1 MIVAPVTHNWE
12 ADYGPLGGLGGL
24 LSGSGKGFLTQVA
37 NALNAANGGDGKSGL
52 IGLFMQG
59 RHNRDDAKIRYD
71 TDVAAGLKNAN
82 AILNGI
88 GQYRNDDGTYD
99 VDKLKADPR
108 VMGLLAD
115 HGITNIDNNK
125 LADIVTNTNSW
136 KDRFGEHANMGYAQ
150 NHAWKEYQGN
160 PYQGYDPSTFYG
172 NRDQSTLFTPTIG
185 DTPGLFPTVGDWP
198 ASGSWTMTNPFTGQ
212 PITNE
217 TATPDAGQL
226 MQSATQVNPIE
237 VPTRDSTLSKTS
249 QEAGQQATQEAV
261 KKGMEAANKGPGLL
275 GSMIKGAIIGAA
287 TGGSGWA
294 GALSGA
300 KNYGLSQL
308 GGLGQLYGAYQGIH
322 DATSGNNAAGAQG
335 AQTTMQNP
343 MSNWQ
348 NFSLA
353 QPMGYRVGDYT
364 RSFAHNIGYGGLL

>member
-12 ADYGPLGGLGGL
+12 VSHGPLGGLGGL
-24 LSGSGKGFLTQVA
+24 LSGSGDGFLTQVA

-52 IGLFMQG
+52 IGLFTQG

-82 AILNGI
+82 AILNGV

-99 VDKLKADPR
+99 VDKLKADTR

-150 NHAWKEYQGN
+150 NHTWKEYQGN
-160 PYQGYDPSTFYG
+160 PYQGYDPNTFYG
-172 NRDQSTLFTPTIG
+172 KQDQSTLFTPTIG

-198 ASGSWTMTNPFTGQ
+198 SSGTWTMTNPFTGQ
-212 PITNE
+212 PLTNNV
-217 TATPDAGQL
+217 ATPDAGQL
-226 MQSATQVNPIE
+226 MQSATQVDQTNL
-237 VPTRDSTLSKTS
+237 PTRDSTLSKAS
-249 QEAGQQATQEAV
+249 QEEGQKATQEAV
-261 KKGMEAANKGPGLL
+261 NKGMEAANKGPGLL
-275 GSMIKGAIIGAA
+275 GSMLKGAVVGLA

-294 GALSGA
+294 GALNGA

-322 DATSGNNAAGAQG
+322 DATKGNGAADAQG
-335 AQTTMQNP
+335 AQTMVQNP
-343 MSNWQ
+343 MDNWQ
-348 NFSLA
+348 NYSLT

-364 RSFAHNIGYGGLL
+364 RSFARNNGYGGLF

>member
-12 ADYGPLGGLGGL
+12 VSHGPLGGLGGL
-24 LSGSGKGFLTQVA
+24 LSGSGDGFLTQVA

-82 AILNGI
+82 AILNGV

-99 VDKLKADPR
+99 VDKLKADPH

-115 HGITNIDNNK
+115 YGITNVDNNK
-125 LADIVTNTNSW
+125 LADYVTNTNSW

-150 NHAWKEYQGN
+150 NHTWEEYQRN
-160 PYQGYDPSTFYG
+160 KYQGYDPNTFYG
-172 NRDQSTLFTPTIG
+172 NQDQSTLFTPTIG
-185 DTPGLFPTVGDWP
+185 DTPGLFPTVGDYQ
-198 ASGSWTMTNPFTGQ
+198 MTNPFTGQ
-212 PITNE
+212 PLINNV
-217 TATPDAGQL
+217 ATPDAGQL
-226 MQSATQVNPIE
+226 MQSATQVDQTNL
-237 VPTRDSTLSKTS
+237 PTRDSTLSKAS
-249 QEAGQQATQEAV
+249 QEEGQKATQEAV
-261 KKGMEAANKGPGLL
+261 NKGMEAANKGPGLL
-275 GSMIKGAIIGAA
+275 GSMLKGAVVGLA

-294 GALSGA
+294 GALNGA
-300 KNYGLSQL
+300 KNYGLGQL

-322 DATSGNNAAGAQG
+322 DATKGNGAAGAQG
-335 AQTTMQNP
+335 TQTMVQNP
-343 MSNWQ
+343 MDNWQ
-348 NFSLA
+348 NYSLT

-364 RSFAHNIGYGGLL
+364 RSFARNNGYGGLF